1 MRDTSNRPAAPD
13 FTAACIVMF
22 GINLS
27 WFLVLIWALW
37 GIAAVALT
45 GWAVNALIGRIE
57 ARRV

>member
-1 MRDTSNRPAAPD
+1 
-13 FTAACIVMF
+13 MF

-57 ARRV
+57 ARRA